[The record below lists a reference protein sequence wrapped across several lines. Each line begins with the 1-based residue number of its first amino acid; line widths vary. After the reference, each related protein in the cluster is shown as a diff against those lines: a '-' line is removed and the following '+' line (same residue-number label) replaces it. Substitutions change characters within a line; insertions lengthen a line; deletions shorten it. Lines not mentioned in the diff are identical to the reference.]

1 MKPPIDILPLFPVLN
16 DQLLSFL
23 KDLPAEGWHAQT
35 VAREWKVKDVAA
47 HLLDGNFRRIAVHR
61 DGWTVSVADPIQT
74 YDDLVRY
81 LNRMNEDWV
90 KAIRRLSPAIIIEL
104 LESTNEEVYNIFK
117 GLDPFAESVYPVSW
131 AGENRSFNWFDIARE
146 YTERWLHQQQIREA
160 MNNRDIMTQ
169 QLYHPFLDI
178 FMRGWPLAMNVA
190 AEEGTI
196 LKTAITG
203 EGGGVWYL
211 KMGPSTRSGGKW
223 EVENGG
229 AHDYVAETII
239 NGDVAWKLFSKSVRK
254 QDINGDY
261 QVKGNQLLG
270 EKVLDMISV
279 MA

>member
-1 MKPPIDILPLFPVLN
+1 MRPPIDILPLFPVLN
-16 DQLLSFL
+16 EQLVSFL
-23 KDLPAEGWHAQT
+23 KNLSPADWQRQT

-61 DGWTVSVADPIQT
+61 DEWTVSVADPIHS

-81 LNRMNEDWV
+81 LNGLNADWV
-90 KAIRRLSPAIIIEL
+90 KAARRLSPAIIIEL

-178 FMRGWPLAMNVA
+178 FMRAWPVAMNVA
-190 AEEGTI
+190 GEEGTA
-196 LKTAITG
+196 LRTTITG

-211 KMGPSTRSGGKW
+211 HFEKGNW
-223 EVENGG
+223 EIKNTEP
-229 AHDYVAETII
+229 ASFAAETSIDG
-239 NGDVAWKLFSKSVRK
+239 NVAWKLFSKSIRK